1 MVPSVRARHM
11 KAFMEAIDA
20 LKPPDAGSVRALANP
35 DALLEIETCLPSAWL
50 PIEMDVELTEHVS
63 NVLGAARADR
73 FYQKLTLGDY
83 ETSVF
88 KSFID
93 MTVRMIGL
101 SPNTYVKMVPHGFGL
116 MYRDYG
122 SFRALEREENRAR
135 LLFSTI
141 PAVCCKNPLWLESV
155 RSSFHTAFD
164 LTNTRGLVEWD
175 DLDLAG
181 RRAVFSFRWT
191 ASMLH
196 ELARRGTR

>member
-1 MVPSVRARHM
+1 MVASVRARHM
-11 KAFMEAIDA
+11 KTFLEAIDA
-20 LKPPDAGSVRALANP
+20 LKPADAESVRSLARP
-35 DALLEIETCLPSAWL
+35 ETLEEIETCLPSAWL

-63 NVLGAARADR
+63 NVLGAARADQ

-101 SPNTYVKMVPHGFGL
+101 SPTTYVKMVPHGFGL

-122 SFRALEREENRAR
+122 SLRALEREENRAR
-135 LLFSTI
+135 LLFSAI
-141 PAVCCKNPLWLESV
+141 PAVCCRNPLWLESV

-164 LTNTRGLVEWD
+164 LTKTRGLVEWD
-175 DLDLAG
+175 GLDLQG

-191 ASMLH
+191 ASMMH
-196 ELARRGTR
+196 ELGRR

>member
-1 MVPSVRARHM
+1 M
-11 KAFMEAIDA
+11 KAFLEAIDA
-20 LKPPDAGSVRALANP
+20 LKPAEARSIRGLTNPATLAEV
-35 DALLEIETCLPSAWL
+35 ASCLPSAWL

-63 NVLGAARADR
+63 NVLGAARAHQ

-116 MYRDYG
+116 IYRDFG
-122 SFRALEREENRAR
+122 SFRALEREADRAR
-135 LLFSTI
+135 LLFSAI
-141 PAVCCKNPLWLESV
+141 PAACVRNPLWLESV

-164 LTNTRGLVEWD
+164 LTKTRGLVDWD
-175 DLDLAG
+175 TLDLEG

-191 ASMLH
+191 TSMIG
-196 ELARRGTR
+196 ELGRR

>member
-11 KAFMEAIDA
+11 KTFLEAIDA
-20 LKPPDAGSVRALANP
+20 MNPADARSVRKLANP
-35 DALLEIETCLPSAWL
+35 YTLEQVETCLPSAWL

-63 NVLGAARADR
+63 NVLGTPRADQ
-73 FYQKLTLGDY
+73 FYKKLTLGDY
-83 ETSVF
+83 ETSAF

-116 MYRDYG
+116 IYRDYG
-122 SFRALEREENRAR
+122 TFRALEREENRAR
-135 LLFSTI
+135 LLFSAI
-141 PAVCCKNPLWLESV
+141 PAACTRNALWLESV

-164 LTNTRGLVEWD
+164 LTQTRGQVDWD
-175 DLDLAG
+175 DLDLEG

-191 ASMLH
+191 ASMMRDL
-196 ELARRGTR
+196 ERR